1 MNVERTSSTC
11 ASSARA
17 AGLPPGAYPKS
28 PGSGLL
34 AGTAGAGSPVLGETS
49 LGVVTTGTSV
59 RPESLGLPAA
69 HPRSARRLATPR
81 RPPPGGSGRRV
92 PGRGSGYISAEGTS
106 GGLIALHR
114 PPGRL
119 EHVRSVIACCARAF
133 HGPNPT
139 GGRVKSWPSSTQ
151 GPVSGV
157 GDKCSIRLPTG
168 PLALPLAEAPG
179 PARFLRRRCCRR
191 GQPFAA
197 DRQPVLMEELDHCG
211 MNSQEAFT
219 ARGPVRRHRSA
230 RGW

>member
-179 PARFLRRRCCRR
+179 PALRLL
-191 GQPFAA
+191 PTAA
-197 DRQPVLMEELDHCG
+197 PTGRSEPLPHVR
-211 MNSQEAFT
+211 SFT
-219 ARGPVRRHRSA
+219 PSRWALTA
-230 RGW
+230 W